1 MTAARIFDI
10 TFGNLVRFAQNAAFR
25 KEEHGPVS
33 WGFVG
38 TLLLVLCYGLIM
50 LFSASYVTAYYRF
63 DDIYYY
69 IAPQAIVALIGI
81 AAMFLISNINYHA
94 LRHVFWHLYILLL
107 ALLVLALYSE
117 PQNNCH
123 RWVYLFGTSLQP
135 SEIAKFAVVLGIA
148 LFSDKHYQQRKSL
161 WYGLLLPLL
170 PVVPILV
177 LLRMEPHNSAI
188 LLICA
193 IAGTMLLC
201 GGCGLRWMPL
211 AAATGL
217 GGLYFMLTAEGND
230 FIPIAERML
239 TLWKE
244 TKLLQHSRDRLR
256 LSVGCADS
264 VNVALLTP
272 FYRQLLRQEPALD
285 LHIHTRQSSALYDLL
300 DARDMDVA
308 FVFYHLY
315 YKNILCQLV
324 YQEKLY
330 LVQSQ
335 HPAVAK
341 AVVHTEELDAGKEL
355 FFKWDDR
362 YQIWHNQWLTN
373 YGRPA
378 ATTDTITMLDQ
389 LWDSEDYWVIAPE
402 SVICTLSRRRPV
414 FVSQLKNP
422 PPNRRCYK
430 ITHRA
435 PLAPSAK
442 ALEVFEKRLGEY
454 LEELHFPIRL
464 GEVWQ
469 EE

>member
-1 MTAARIFDI
+1 MLAAQFLDLA
-10 TFGNLVRFAQNAAFR
+10 FGNLFRFLRDISFR
-25 KEEHGPVS
+25 KEERGPVS

-38 TLLLVLCYGLIM
+38 TLLLVLVYGLIM

-230 FIPIAERML
+230 VANERLGAWGLFAESDVDLGWQTTQSLYSIASGGLTGRGIGNSLQKHLWLPEATNDFIFSIVCEEL
-239 TLWKE
+239 GFL
-244 TKLLQHSRDRLR
+244 
-256 LSVGCADS
+256 G
-264 VNVALLTP
+264 ALLCV
-272 FYRQLLRQEPALD
+272 LLFAALI
-285 LHIHTRQSSALYDLL
+285 LQGIFIAL
-300 DARDMDVA
+300 
-308 FVFYHLY
+308 
-315 YKNILCQLV
+315 
-324 YQEKLY
+324 
-330 LVQSQ
+330 
-335 HPAVAK
+335 
-341 AVVHTEELDAGKEL
+341 
-355 FFKWDDR
+355 
-362 YQIWHNQWLTN
+362 
-373 YGRPA
+373 
-378 ATTDTITMLDQ
+378 
-389 LWDSEDYWVIAPE
+389 
-402 SVICTLSRRRPV
+402 
-414 FVSQLKNP
+414 
-422 PPNRRCYK
+422 
-430 ITHRA
+430 RA
-435 PLAPSAK
+435 PDYFGTMIGIGITAQVAWQ
-442 ALEVFEKRLGEY
+442 VFCHIGVVTATLPNTGIS
-454 LEELHFPIRL
+454 LPFFSSGGTSLL
-464 GEVWQ
+464 LLL
-469 EE
+469 

>member
-1 MTAARIFDI
+1 MLAAQFLDLA
-10 TFGNLVRFAQNAAFR
+10 FGNLFRFLRDISFR
-25 KEEHGPVS
+25 KEERGPVS

-38 TLLLVLCYGLIM
+38 TLLLVLVYGLIM

-69 IAPQAIVALIGI
+69 IVPQAIVALIGI

-230 FIPIAERML
+230 VANERLGAWGLFAESDVDLGWQTTQSLYSIASGGLTGRGIGNSLQKHLWLPEATNDFIFSIVCEEL
-239 TLWKE
+239 GFL
-244 TKLLQHSRDRLR
+244 
-256 LSVGCADS
+256 G
-264 VNVALLTP
+264 ALLCVLLFAALILQGIFIALRAPDYFGTMIGIGITAQVAWQVFCHIGVVTATLPNTGISLP
-272 FYRQLLRQEPALD
+272 FFSSGGTSLLLLLCEMGVLLSISRAGNARIAAQRKQNQLQLYAR
-285 LHIHTRQSSALYDLL
+285 LHSGQGETGR
-300 DARDMDVA
+300 R
-308 FVFYHLY
+308 
-315 YKNILCQLV
+315 V
-324 YQEKLY
+324 Y
-330 LVQSQ
+330 
-335 HPAVAK
+335 
-341 AVVHTEELDAGKEL
+341 
-355 FFKWDDR
+355 
-362 YQIWHNQWLTN
+362 
-373 YGRPA
+373 
-378 ATTDTITMLDQ
+378 
-389 LWDSEDYWVIAPE
+389 
-402 SVICTLSRRRPV
+402 RRREHTV
-414 FVSQLKNP
+414 
-422 PPNRRCYK
+422 
-430 ITHRA
+430 
-435 PLAPSAK
+435 
-442 ALEVFEKRLGEY
+442 
-454 LEELHFPIRL
+454 
-464 GEVWQ
+464 
-469 EE
+469 

>member
-1 MTAARIFDI
+1 MLAAQFLDLA
-10 TFGNLVRFAQNAAFR
+10 FGNLFRFLRDISFR
-25 KEEHGPVS
+25 KEERGPVS

-38 TLLLVLCYGLIM
+38 TLLLVLVYGLIM

-63 DDIYYY
+63 GDIYYY

-230 FIPIAERML
+230 VANERLGAWGLFAESDVDLGWQTTQSLYSIASGGLTGRGIGNSLQKHLWLPEATNDFIFSIVCEEL
-239 TLWKE
+239 GFL
-244 TKLLQHSRDRLR
+244 
-256 LSVGCADS
+256 G
-264 VNVALLTP
+264 ALLCVLLFAALILQGIFIALRAPDYFGTMIGIGITAQVAWQVFCHIGVVTATLPNTGISLP
-272 FYRQLLRQEPALD
+272 FFSSGGTSLLLLLCEMGVLLSISRAGNARIAAQHKQNQQQLYAR
-285 LHIHTRQSSALYDLL
+285 LHSGQGETGR
-300 DARDMDVA
+300 R
-308 FVFYHLY
+308 
-315 YKNILCQLV
+315 V
-324 YQEKLY
+324 Y
-330 LVQSQ
+330 
-335 HPAVAK
+335 
-341 AVVHTEELDAGKEL
+341 
-355 FFKWDDR
+355 
-362 YQIWHNQWLTN
+362 
-373 YGRPA
+373 
-378 ATTDTITMLDQ
+378 
-389 LWDSEDYWVIAPE
+389 
-402 SVICTLSRRRPV
+402 RRREHTV
-414 FVSQLKNP
+414 
-422 PPNRRCYK
+422 
-430 ITHRA
+430 
-435 PLAPSAK
+435 
-442 ALEVFEKRLGEY
+442 
-454 LEELHFPIRL
+454 
-464 GEVWQ
+464 
-469 EE
+469 

>member
-1 MTAARIFDI
+1 MLAAQFLDLA
-10 TFGNLVRFAQNAAFR
+10 FGNLFRFLRDISFR
-25 KEEHGPVS
+25 KEERGPVS

-38 TLLLVLCYGLIM
+38 TLLLVLVYGLIM

-230 FIPIAERML
+230 VANERLGAWGLFAESDVDLGWQTTQSLYSIASGGLTGLGIGNSRQKHLWLPEATNDFIFSIVCEELGFIGAILCILLFVLLIVQGILIALRAPDYFGTML
-239 TLWKE
+239 AVGITSQVAWQVFCHIGVVTATLPN
-244 TKLLQHSRDRLR
+244 TGISLPFFSSGGTSLLLLLCEMGVLLSVSRAGNARLR
-256 LSVGCADS
+256 SQQKQ
-264 VNVALLTP
+264 
-272 FYRQLLRQEPALD
+272 RQQELRERL
-285 LHIHTRQSSALYDLL
+285 R
-300 DARDMDVA
+300 
-308 FVFYHLY
+308 
-315 YKNILCQLV
+315 
-324 YQEKLY
+324 
-330 LVQSQ
+330 
-335 HPAVAK
+335 
-341 AVVHTEELDAGKEL
+341 
-355 FFKWDDR
+355 
-362 YQIWHNQWLTN
+362 
-373 YGRPA
+373 GRPDGQR
-378 ATTDTITMLDQ
+378 TV
-389 LWDSEDYWVIAPE
+389 YH
-402 SVICTLSRRRPV
+402 RP
-414 FVSQLKNP
+414 Q
-422 PPNRRCYK
+422 
-430 ITHRA
+430 T
-435 PLAPSAK
+435 
-442 ALEVFEKRLGEY
+442 
-454 LEELHFPIRL
+454 
-464 GEVWQ
+464 Q
-469 EE
+469 

>member
-1 MTAARIFDI
+1 MQRTAQKGGEPALLAAQFLDLA
-10 TFGNLVRFAQNAAFR
+10 FGNLFRFLRDISFR
-25 KEEHGPVS
+25 KEERGPVS

-38 TLLLVLCYGLIM
+38 TLLLVLVYGLIM

-230 FIPIAERML
+230 VANERLGAWGLFAESDVDLGWQTTQSLYSIASGGLTGRGIGNSLQKHLWLPEATNDFIFSIVCEEL
-239 TLWKE
+239 GFL
-244 TKLLQHSRDRLR
+244 
-256 LSVGCADS
+256 G
-264 VNVALLTP
+264 ALLCVLLFAALILQGIFIALRAPDYFGTMIGIGITAQVAWQVFCHIGVVTATLPNTGISLP
-272 FYRQLLRQEPALD
+272 FFSSGGTSLLLLLCEMGVLLSISRAGNARIAAQHKQNQQQLYAR
-285 LHIHTRQSSALYDLL
+285 LHSGQGETGR
-300 DARDMDVA
+300 R
-308 FVFYHLY
+308 
-315 YKNILCQLV
+315 V
-324 YQEKLY
+324 Y
-330 LVQSQ
+330 
-335 HPAVAK
+335 
-341 AVVHTEELDAGKEL
+341 
-355 FFKWDDR
+355 
-362 YQIWHNQWLTN
+362 
-373 YGRPA
+373 
-378 ATTDTITMLDQ
+378 
-389 LWDSEDYWVIAPE
+389 
-402 SVICTLSRRRPV
+402 RRREHTV
-414 FVSQLKNP
+414 
-422 PPNRRCYK
+422 
-430 ITHRA
+430 
-435 PLAPSAK
+435 
-442 ALEVFEKRLGEY
+442 
-454 LEELHFPIRL
+454 
-464 GEVWQ
+464 
-469 EE
+469 